1 MTDPVIRK
9 RVFVGL
15 LAGTALVVALGA
27 VGLYYAFFGRSIVAR
42 QLVVFGLL
50 AGAGT
55 LALVTGVGVATL
67 VFSIWRGRVGRWAA
81 ELAGLAVN
89 GLYPFALRL
98 GVLLGLEPMRI
109 QQSFIAVNN
118 QLVRARQ
125 LRVAPDQL
133 LVLVPH
139 CVQRSTCPHKITV
152 NVDNCHRCGRCVMTE
167 LLRLRDSF
175 GVYLGVATGGT
186 AARRFLDLY
195 RPRMVVAVACER
207 DLISG
212 IQDAHGIPVW
222 GITNERPHGPCLDT
236 CVAPARLEAAIRM
249 FVRGICPDTDP
260 DTG

>member
-1 MTDPVIRK
+1 V
-9 RVFVGL
+9 
-15 LAGTALVVALGA
+15 LVLGLGA
-27 VGLYYAFFGRSIVAR
+27 LGLYYAFFGRSVVAR
-42 QLVVFGLL
+42 QVVVFGLL
-50 AGAGT
+50 AGAGI
-55 LALVTGVGVATL
+55 LALVTAVGVVML
-67 VFSIWRGRVGRWAA
+67 VFSIWRGRVGRRAA
-81 ELAGLAVN
+81 ELVGLAVH

-118 QLVRARQ
+118 QLVQARQ

-167 LLRLRDSF
+167 LLRLRDLY

-195 RPRMVVAVACER
+195 RPRLVVAVACER

-236 CVAPARLEAAIRM
+236 CVAPARLEVAIRS
-249 FVRGICPDTDP
+249 FARKVRRETDP
-260 DTG
+260 DRG